1 MSRPFINEE
10 KEMHTIFE
18 PWVPA
23 RLWRK
28 GDMVVHGAE
37 AKRSCIE
44 DNARG
49 APVGVAPRHAPYAT
63 SHSSARVQRSS
74 EPQPTLTE
82 DICSRTLEATTM
94 ADSSAS
100 SRAPSRSP
108 TPVPSPQRISL
119 STLSISKPTRSISSL
134 QVQSSPSP
142 KPTHHH
148 MPSIPS
154 SGVQSSA
161 SSIIN
166 VDPSEGILVPE
177 VDAEVDIIE
186 GDAAGAIAGFRRS
199 PAEDEVSKKALRDQL
214 RRTLSARES
223 PNGQY

>member
-1 MSRPFINEE
+1 
-10 KEMHTIFE
+10 
-18 PWVPA
+18 
-23 RLWRK
+23 
-28 GDMVVHGAE
+28 MVE
-37 AKRSCIE
+37 
-44 DNARG
+44 
-49 APVGVAPRHAPYAT
+49 
-63 SHSSARVQRSS
+63 
-74 EPQPTLTE
+74 
-82 DICSRTLEATTM
+82 
-94 ADSSAS
+94 SSAS

-119 STLSISKPTRSISSL
+119 STLSVSKPTRSISSL

-142 KPTHHH
+142 KPPQHH
-148 MPSIPS
+148 MQSIPS

-223 PNGQY
+223 PNGQYGRRSSPSYTHTKFNPSVTPRHDCILSITPQPESSRY